1 MNLEQ
6 YIPFANKQ
14 FRPYQKEAII
24 KIIEA
29 IEAGHKNIVLNACV
43 GLGKSLIAYVLSQYF
58 LEKKQYKTYIY
69 TSTKFLQDQYTKDFK
84 NIQTGKGRSNF
95 NCIMHAEKNTCEEGR
110 CKKEIG
116 FKCPYGITI
125 DKNSMNPEDKL
136 QLKDTDTPC
145 PYWEQKIKAIQAP
158 VTLLNYT
165 YALTDKKY
173 VHHFPNRDITIYDE
187 GHNIEKEIMSFL
199 ELKLSQQQL
208 KKDINYKLNYTEDIY
223 TWIDELENIAKRYEQ
238 EAKKYKKIDKE
249 KADRY
254 LRRAQTINS
263 TVQYIQLDTSN
274 WVCKQE
280 QFKQYKYIV
289 FKPIM
294 IKQYTDT
301 FFSQSTYNI
310 IMSGSIL
317 KPKILAD
324 ELGITIDTYIET
336 PSIVPPEN
344 RPVKKYYAGSMSS
357 RNIESNKQQLFAHI
371 DNIQKQHPNEKGVIH
386 TYTYRISNM
395 IRQEFKDNPRFIFHD
410 SHDREEKIQLF
421 KQSKGN
427 KILVSAYAWEGV
439 DFPYDEAR
447 FQVIC
452 KNPFPNIGDK
462 QVKERDRIDFGW
474 LYRQQCL
481 VLSQMYGRTNR
492 APDDFS
498 ITYLLDQDIE
508 RILGAK
514 TLVTDYFLEALDG
527 LNYTKPFKL
536 ASNAYQKLSK
546 DKIKSYAV
554 EREQEKQILNDIQT
568 ENLNTLEKI
577 RREYKKLDSDSYAE
591 IIPIVNRL
599 LENGAL
605 VYE

>member
-1 MNLEQ
+1 MIRE
-6 YIPFANKQ
+6 
-14 FRPYQKEAII
+14 
-24 KIIEA
+24 
-29 IEAGHKNIVLNACV
+29 
-43 GLGKSLIAYVLSQYF
+43 
-58 LEKKQYKTYIY
+58 
-69 TSTKFLQDQYTKDFK
+69 
-84 NIQTGKGRSNF
+84 
-95 NCIMHAEKNTCEEGR
+95 
-110 CKKEIG
+110 G
-116 FKCPYGITI
+116 FKDG
-125 DKNSMNPEDKL
+125 
-136 QLKDTDTPC
+136 
-145 PYWEQKIKAIQAP
+145 
-158 VTLLNYT
+158 
-165 YALTDKKY
+165 
-173 VHHFPNRDITIYDE
+173 R
-187 GHNIEKEIMSFL
+187 
-199 ELKLSQQQL
+199 
-208 KKDINYKLNYTEDIY
+208 
-223 TWIDELENIAKRYEQ
+223 
-238 EAKKYKKIDKE
+238 
-249 KADRY
+249 
-254 LRRAQTINS
+254 
-263 TVQYIQLDTSN
+263 
-274 WVCKQE
+274 
-280 QFKQYKYIV
+280 
-289 FKPIM
+289 
-294 IKQYTDT
+294 
-301 FFSQSTYNI
+301 
-310 IMSGSIL
+310 
-317 KPKILAD
+317 
-324 ELGITIDTYIET
+324 
-336 PSIVPPEN
+336 
-344 RPVKKYYAGSMSS
+344 
-357 RNIESNKQQLFAHI
+357 
-371 DNIQKQHPNEKGVIH
+371 
-386 TYTYRISNM
+386 
-395 IRQEFKDNPRFIFHD
+395 RFIFHG

-498 ITYLLDQDIE
+498 VTYLLDQDIE

-546 DKIKSYAV
+546 DKIKSYAI